1 MVIAPYYH
9 NIIHMLLRQHIQN
22 YLKGMI
28 ILNIKQKR
36 ILIFGAGVVGSIY
49 ALRFAQ
55 SGLDVTLLAR
65 GERLKSIKND
75 GLRYNDNGVI
85 NHISIN
91 VIEKLED
98 NDIYDFIFV
107 PVRYDQAESALS
119 AIKNNH
125 SKTII
130 TLTNTMGYD
139 RWLEIVGDRLLPGF
153 PGAGGDMKD
162 GILYAQFGSEK
173 HQGTI
178 FGEINGQITER
189 VKDLAQIF
197 EVSNLHYEIQENI
210 KAFHISHTATAIVIK
225 HFYTNAGMMDI
236 ETAKSE
242 DTLLKIAKELKQNI
256 YLVAKAGIPVIPN
269 ETKLMGELSEDDI
282 IAMYRKMLSNDFTID
297 VLLGNHA
304 ISAKAEILLLDELFH
319 KKVH

>member
-1 MVIAPYYH
+1 M
-9 NIIHMLLRQHIQN
+9 
-22 YLKGMI
+22 
-28 ILNIKQKR
+28 NIKQKR

-65 GERLKSIKND
+65 GKRLEELKKNR
-75 GLRYNDNGVI
+75 LRYNDNGTI
-85 NHISIN
+85 KHISIKT
-91 VIEKLED
+91 IEKLED

-107 PVRYDQAESALS
+107 PVRYDQAESALT
-119 AIKNNH
+119 AIKSNN

-139 RWLEIVGDRLLPGF
+139 SWLEIVGDRLLPGF

-189 VKDLAQIF
+189 VKELAQIF
-197 EVSNLHYEIQENI
+197 RASNLHYEIQENI

-225 HFYTNAGMMDI
+225 HFYTNTGMMDI

-242 DTLLKIAKELKQNI
+242 STLTKIAKELKENI
-256 YLVAKAGIPVIPN
+256 HQVEQAGIPVIPP
-269 ETKLMGELSEDDI
+269 ETKSIGEMPEKDI
-282 IAMYRKMLSNDFTID
+282 IAMYRNMLSNDFTID

-304 ISAKAEILLLDELFH
+304 VSAKEELMLLDEIFN
-319 KKVH
+319 KKIPVRP

>member
-1 MVIAPYYH
+1 
-9 NIIHMLLRQHIQN
+9 MLLREHVTN
-22 YLKGMI
+22 FLRGMI
-28 ILNIKQKR
+28 ILNVKQKR

-65 GERLKSIKND
+65 GKRLESLKKD

-85 NHISIN
+85 NHISIKT
-91 VIEKLED
+91 IEKLED

-139 RWLEIVGDRLLPGF
+139 RWLEIIGDRLLPGF

-189 VKDLAQIF
+189 VKELAQIF
-197 EVSNLHYEIQENI
+197 EASNLHYEIQENI
-210 KAFHISHTATAIVIK
+210 QAFHISHTATAIVIK

-242 DTLLKIAKELKQNI
+242 STLLKIAKELKQNI
-256 YLVAKAGIPVIPN
+256 HLVSKAGIPVIPP
-269 ETKLMGELSEDDI
+269 ETKAMGELSENDI
-282 IAMYRKMLSNDFTID
+282 IAMYRQMLSNDFTID

-304 ISAKAEILLLDELFH
+304 VSAKAEILLLNELFQN
-319 KKVH
+319 KVAASRSL

>member
-1 MVIAPYYH
+1 M
-9 NIIHMLLRQHIQN
+9 
-22 YLKGMI
+22 
-28 ILNIKQKR
+28 NIKQKR

-55 SGLDVTLLAR
+55 SGMDVTLLAR
-65 GERLKSIKND
+65 GKRLEELKKD
-75 GLRYNDNGVI
+75 GLRYNDNGKIECMVI
-85 NHISIN
+85 KT
-91 VIEKLED
+91 IEKLED
-98 NDIYDFIFV
+98 DDIYDFIFV
-107 PVRYDQAESALS
+107 PVRYDQAESALNS
-119 AIKNNH
+119 IKNNH

-189 VKDLAQIF
+189 VKELAKIL
-197 EVSNLHYEIQENI
+197 EASNLHYEIQENI
-210 KAFHISHTATAIVIK
+210 TAFHISHTATAIVIK
-225 HFYTNAGMMDI
+225 HFYTNTGMMDI
-236 ETAKSE
+236 ETARSE
-242 DTLLKIAKELKQNI
+242 NTLLKIATELRQNI
-256 YLVAKAGIPVIPN
+256 HMVAQVGIPVIPP
-269 ETKLMGELSEDDI
+269 ETKSLGEMSEKDI
-282 IAMYRKMLSNDFTID
+282 INMYRKMLSSEFTID

-304 ISAKAEILLLDELFH
+304 VSAKKEIMQLDEIFNE
-319 KKVH
+319 KIRV

>member
-1 MVIAPYYH
+1 
-9 NIIHMLLRQHIQN
+9 MLLRQRVTN
-22 YLKGMI
+22 FLRGMI
-28 ILNIKQKR
+28 LLNIKQKR
-36 ILIFGAGVVGSIY
+36 ILIFGAGVVGTIY

-55 SGLDVTLLAR
+55 SGLDITLLAR
-65 GERLKSIKND
+65 GKRLEALKRD

-85 NHISIN
+85 KNISIKT
-91 VIEKLED
+91 IEKLED
-98 NDIYDFIFV
+98 DDIYDFIFV
-107 PVRYDQAESALS
+107 PVRYDQSETALS

-189 VKDLAQIF
+189 VKELAQIF
-197 EVSNLHYEIQENI
+197 EASNLHYEIQENI
-210 KAFHISHTATAIVIK
+210 KAFHISHTASAIVIK
-225 HFYTNAGMMDI
+225 HFYTNTGVMDV

-242 DTLLKIAKELKQNI
+242 STLLKIAKELKQN
-256 YLVAKAGIPVIPN
+256 LHLAAKAGIPVIPP
-269 ETKLMGELSEDDI
+269 ETKSMGELSENDI
-282 IAMYRKMLSNDFTID
+282 IAMYLQMLSNDFTID

-304 ISAKAEILLLDELFH
+304 VSAKAEILLLDEMFH
-319 KKVH
+319 KKIH

>member
-1 MVIAPYYH
+1 MF
-9 NIIHMLLRQHIQN
+9 LRQHVTN
-22 YLKGMI
+22 FLRGRI

-65 GERLKSIKND
+65 GKRLEALKKD

-85 NHISIN
+85 KNISIKT
-91 VIEKLED
+91 IEKLED
-98 NDIYDFIFV
+98 DDIYDFIFV

-153 PGAGGDMKD
+153 PGAGGDIKD
-162 GILYAQFGSEK
+162 NILYAQFGSEK

-189 VKDLAQIF
+189 VKELAQIF
-197 EVSNLHYEIQENI
+197 ETSNLHYEIQKNI
-210 KAFHISHTATAIVIK
+210 KAFHISHAATAVVIK
-225 HFYTNAGMMDI
+225 HFYTNTGVMDI

-242 DTLLKIAKELKQNI
+242 STLLKIAKELKQNI
-256 YLVAKAGIPVIPN
+256 QLVAKAGIPVIPP
-269 ETKLMGELSEDDI
+269 ETKSMGELSENDI
-282 IAMYRKMLSNDFTID
+282 IAMYRRMLSNDFTID

-304 ISAKAEILLLDELFH
+304 VSAKAEILLLDDMFH
-319 KKVH
+319 KKIY

>member
-1 MVIAPYYH
+1 
-9 NIIHMLLRQHIQN
+9 MLLREHVTN
-22 YLKGMI
+22 FLRGMI
-28 ILNIKQKR
+28 ILNVKQKR

-65 GERLKSIKND
+65 GKRLESLKKD

-85 NHISIN
+85 NHISIKT
-91 VIEKLED
+91 IEKLED

-139 RWLEIVGDRLLPGF
+139 RWLEIIGDRLLPGF

-189 VKDLAQIF
+189 AKELAQIF
-197 EVSNLHYEIQENI
+197 EASNLHYEIQENI
-210 KAFHISHTATAIVIK
+210 QAFHISHTATAIVIK
-225 HFYTNAGMMDI
+225 HFYTTAGMMDI

-242 DTLLKIAKELKQNI
+242 STLLKIAKELKQNI
-256 YLVAKAGIPVIPN
+256 NMVAQAGIPVIPP
-269 ETKLMGELSEDDI
+269 ETKSMGELSENDI
-282 IAMYRKMLSNDFTID
+282 ITMYHQMLSNDFTID

-304 ISAKAEILLLDELFH
+304 ISAKAEILLLNEMFQN
-319 KKVH
+319 KVAASRSF

>member
-1 MVIAPYYH
+1 
-9 NIIHMLLRQHIQN
+9 MLLREHVTN
-22 YLKGMI
+22 FLRGMI
-28 ILNIKQKR
+28 ILNVKQKR

-65 GERLKSIKND
+65 GKRLESLKKD

-85 NHISIN
+85 NHISIKT
-91 VIEKLED
+91 IEKLED

-139 RWLEIVGDRLLPGF
+139 RWLEIIGDRLLPGF

-189 VKDLAQIF
+189 AKELAQIF
-197 EVSNLHYEIQENI
+197 EASNLHYEIQENI
-210 KAFHISHTATAIVIK
+210 QAFHISHTATAIVIK
-225 HFYTNAGMMDI
+225 HFYTTAGMMDI

-242 DTLLKIAKELKQNI
+242 STLLKIAKELKQNI
-256 YLVAKAGIPVIPN
+256 NMVAQAGIPVIPP
-269 ETKLMGELSEDDI
+269 ETKSMGELSENDI
-282 IAMYRKMLSNDFTID
+282 ITMYHRMLSNDFTID

-304 ISAKAEILLLDELFH
+304 ISAKAEILLLDEMFQN
-319 KKVH
+319 KVAASRSF

>member
-1 MVIAPYYH
+1 M
-9 NIIHMLLRQHIQN
+9 
-22 YLKGMI
+22 
-28 ILNIKQKR
+28 NIKQKR

-65 GERLKSIKND
+65 GTRLEALKKD
-75 GLRYNDNGVI
+75 GLQYNDNGTI
-85 NHISIN
+85 KQMSIKT
-91 VIEKLED
+91 IEKLED
-98 NDIYDFIFV
+98 DDIYDFIFV
-107 PVRYDQAESALS
+107 PVRYDQAESALY

-139 RWLEIVGDRLLPGF
+139 SWLEIVGERLLPGF

-162 GILYAQFGSEK
+162 GVLYAQFGSEK

-178 FGEINGQITER
+178 FGEIDGRITER
-189 VKDLAQIF
+189 VKELAQIF

-210 KAFHISHTATAIVIK
+210 TAFHISHTATAIVIK
-225 HFYTNAGMMDI
+225 HFYTNTGMMDI

-242 DTLLKIAKELKQNI
+242 RTLLKIATELKQNI
-256 YLVAKAGIPVIPN
+256 RMVAQAGIAVIPP
-269 ETKLMGELSEDDI
+269 ETKSMGEVPEKDI

-304 ISAKAEILLLDELFH
+304 VSAKAEIMLLDEMFN
-319 KKVH
+319 KKML

>member
-1 MVIAPYYH
+1 
-9 NIIHMLLRQHIQN
+9 MLLREHVTN
-22 YLKGMI
+22 FLRGMI
-28 ILNIKQKR
+28 ILNVKQKR

-65 GERLKSIKND
+65 GKRLESLKKD

-85 NHISIN
+85 NHISIKT
-91 VIEKLED
+91 IEKLED

-139 RWLEIVGDRLLPGF
+139 RWLEIIGDRLLPGF

-189 VKDLAQIF
+189 AKELAQIF
-197 EVSNLHYEIQENI
+197 EASNLHYEIQENI
-210 KAFHISHTATAIVIK
+210 QAFHISHTATAIVIK

-242 DTLLKIAKELKQNI
+242 STLLKIAKELKQNI
-256 YLVAKAGIPVIPN
+256 NMVAQAGIPVIPP
-269 ETKLMGELSEDDI
+269 ETKSMGELSENDI
-282 IAMYRKMLSNDFTID
+282 ITMYHRMLSNDFTID

-304 ISAKAEILLLDELFH
+304 ISAKAEILLLNEMFQN
-319 KKVH
+319 KVAASRSF

>member
-1 MVIAPYYH
+1 M
-9 NIIHMLLRQHIQN
+9 NT
-22 YLKGMI
+22 
-28 ILNIKQKR
+28 KQKR

-49 ALRFAQ
+49 ALRFSQ

-65 GERLKSIKND
+65 GKRLEALKKD
-75 GLRYNDNGVI
+75 GLRYNDNGTI
-85 NHISIN
+85 NSISIKT
-91 VIEKLED
+91 IGKLED
-98 NDIYDFIFV
+98 DDIYDFIFV
-107 PVRYDQAESALS
+107 PVRYDQAESALY
-119 AIKNNH
+119 AIKNNN

-130 TLTNTMGYD
+130 TFTNTMGYD

-178 FGEINGQITER
+178 FGEIDGQITKR

-197 EVSNLHYEIQENI
+197 ETSNLHYEIQENI
-210 KAFHISHTATAIVIK
+210 IAFHISHTATAIAIK
-225 HFYTNAGMMDI
+225 HFYTNTGMMDI

-242 DTLLKIAKELKQNI
+242 STLLNIAAELKQN
-256 YLVAKAGIPVIPN
+256 LHMVSQAGIPVIPP
-269 ETKLMGELSEDDI
+269 ETKSIGEMSEKDI
-282 IAMYRKMLSNDFTID
+282 IHMYRKMLSSDFTID

-304 ISAKAEILLLDELFH
+304 VSAKEEIMLLDEIFN
-319 KKVH
+319 KKIRV

>member
-1 MVIAPYYH
+1 M
-9 NIIHMLLRQHIQN
+9 
-22 YLKGMI
+22 
-28 ILNIKQKR
+28 NIKEKR

-55 SGLDVTLLAR
+55 SGLDITLLAR
-65 GERLKSIKND
+65 GKRLEALKRD
-75 GLRYNDNGVI
+75 GLGYNDNGVI
-85 NHISIN
+85 KNISIKT
-91 VIEKLED
+91 IEKLED
-98 NDIYDFIFV
+98 DDIYDFIFV
-107 PVRYDQAESALS
+107 PVRYDQAETALS
-119 AIKNNH
+119 SIKNNH

-189 VKDLAQIF
+189 VKELSQIL
-197 EVSNLHYEIQENI
+197 EASNLHYEIQENI
-210 KAFHISHTATAIVIK
+210 KAFHISHTASAIVIK
-225 HFYTNAGMMDI
+225 HFYTNTGVMDV

-242 DTLLKIAKELKQNI
+242 STLLKIAKELKQNLH
-256 YLVAKAGIPVIPN
+256 LVAKAGIPVIPP
-269 ETKLMGELSEDDI
+269 ETKSMGELSENDI
-282 IAMYRKMLSNDFTID
+282 IAMYLQMLSNDFTID

-304 ISAKAEILLLDELFH
+304 VSAKAEILLLDEMFH
-319 KKVH
+319 KKIH

>member
-1 MVIAPYYH
+1 MF
-9 NIIHMLLRQHIQN
+9 LRQHVTN
-22 YLKGMI
+22 FLRGMI
-28 ILNIKQKR
+28 ILNVKQKR

-65 GERLKSIKND
+65 GKRLEALKKD
-75 GLRYNDNGVI
+75 GLRYNDDGVI
-85 NHISIN
+85 NHISIKT
-91 VIEKLED
+91 IEKLDD

-139 RWLEIVGDRLLPGF
+139 RWLEIIGDRLLPGF

-189 VKDLAQIF
+189 VNELAQVF
-197 EVSNLHYEIQENI
+197 EASNLHYEIQKNI
-210 KAFHISHTATAIVIK
+210 QAFHISHTATAIVIK

-242 DTLLKIAKELKQNI
+242 STLLKIAKELKQNI
-256 YLVAKAGIPVIPN
+256 NMVAQAGIPVIPPK
-269 ETKLMGELSEDDI
+269 TKSMGELSENDI
-282 IAMYRKMLSNDFTID
+282 ITMYSQMLSNDFTID

-304 ISAKAEILLLDELFH
+304 ISAKAEILLLDEMFQN
-319 KKVH
+319 KVATPRSF